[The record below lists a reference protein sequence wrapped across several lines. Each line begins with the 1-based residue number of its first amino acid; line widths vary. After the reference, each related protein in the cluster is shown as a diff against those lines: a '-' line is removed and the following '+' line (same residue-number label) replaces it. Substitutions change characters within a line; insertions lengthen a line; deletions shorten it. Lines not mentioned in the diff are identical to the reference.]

1 MSYKKGFGKI
11 FITIL
16 ISGISSFVYAQQ
28 DVHKNTVTELNEEDL
43 MFLFLTGK
51 NPSSFNEVQQPSDY
65 LRIQS
70 TEQASRSSSAFR
82 QALTTK
88 PGYAFLGSA
97 IVPGLSQA
105 ANKQYWKTGLYLV
118 AEATAIYLVI
128 DGNKRGE
135 RLERDYINIGNQ
147 DWSVIKYAAWVH
159 NYYHNV
165 PGGRSPGSPNIDIT
179 TLLTPAGLEEYN
191 RQGGF
196 PMPLYNTDS
205 EWKWINI
212 QALRQLERSSL
223 YLTSGR
229 PFSHDLPDLGS
240 QQYYELMSK
249 YFQFAPGW
257 RDWNDINHNV
267 NAGMAGMS
275 PMWLQHTLLEE
286 RFNDSYRFAGN
297 MLTLMVVNHVISAFD
312 AYFTIKLKN
321 HKLESG
327 MVYQA
332 GSISYQLTYKF

>member
-70 TEQASRSSSAFR
+70 SEQASRSSSAFR